1 MSRKFRFIFLM
12 MCTAIMVMA
21 MTVSV
26 FAKADQEVA
35 YYEVGQP
42 AVLSSPVNIKFV
54 VDTKKIGNSSSTAV
68 SQVYDVTINTDMD
81 GIPGVTVRD
90 AILSWIAQTSDVA
103 VYDHG
108 NSFMQTSQYVT
119 SIKIGNNTYT
129 PNLPYEEDA
138 LDGFSFRV
146 NGKIPLLTTS
156 SAAHAYGP
164 EGAYVHQTP
173 VSDGDVIH
181 FYWNYPYNET
191 DSSYYSANFVS
202 VTPAYN
208 STTDT
213 LSIQLVRSFD
223 YEYNDGFWH
232 IMPFA
237 CTSCVPAGSYNY
249 TIWKKNQNTS
259 GTTNPFEVVDTG
271 SVETNNGGVGA
282 ITNLSLSAGVTY
294 YIQID
299 TQSYKGIYNEDLGS
313 DVYIVDN
320 TKVFEKFSITTE

>member
-42 AVLSSPVNIKFV
+42 VAYSSPISIKLV
-54 VDTKKIGNSSSTAV
+54 IDTKKVGNMSSAAV
-68 SQVYDVTINTDMD
+68 SQVYDVTINADMD
-81 GIPGVTVRD
+81 GVTGVTVRD
-90 AILSWIAQTSDVA
+90 AILAWIAQGNNVA
-103 VYDHG
+103 VFDHG
-108 NSFMQTSQYVT
+108 GNFGTNSTVVSSMS
-119 SIKIGNNTYT
+119 IGNNTYA
-129 PNLPYEEDA
+129 PNLPLVSAA

-146 NGKIPLLTTS
+146 NGKFPLLTTS
-156 SAAHAYGP
+156 SPAHAHGP

-181 FYWNYPYNET
+181 FYWNYPYNKT
-191 DSSYYSANFVS
+191 PNTYYSANYVS
-202 VTPAYN
+202 ATPAYN

-213 LSIQLVRSFD
+213 LNIQLVRSFD

-232 IMPFA
+232 ILPFA
-237 CTSCVPAGSYNY
+237 NTSCVPAGTYNY
-249 TIWKKNQNTS
+249 TIWQKGQSTAVSS
-259 GTTNPFEVVDTG
+259 GTVDF
-271 SVETNNGGVGA
+271 NNGGVGA
-282 ITNLSLSAGVTY
+282 ITGLNLSAGNTY
-294 YIQID
+294 YLQID
-299 TQSYKGIYNEDLGS
+299 TQSYKAVYHSVLDE

-320 TKVFEKFSITTE
+320 TKVFEPFSINA